1 VPILFVAFALSD
13 ELRRQMSR
21 ITGLDDLMDGNAGD
35 PQEVNGGVMCSMSMP
50 IITICAMIM
59 MMIMVNLLN
68 LIFRWLPF
76 FKICFPLP
84 NLKAKGGA
92 A

>member
-1 VPILFVAFALSD
+1 
-13 ELRRQMSR
+13 
-21 ITGLDDLMDGNAGD
+21 
-35 PQEVNGGVMCSMSMP
+35 
-50 IITICAMIM
+50 
-59 MMIMVNLLN
+59 MVNLLN

>member
-1 VPILFVAFALSD
+1 MTVWTAGSI
-13 ELRRQMSR
+13 MSKSR
-21 ITGLDDLMDGNAGD
+21 PGK
-35 PQEVNGGVMCSMSMP
+35 MP

-59 MMIMVNLLN
+59 MMLMVNLLN
-68 LIFRWLPF
+68 LVFRWLPF